1 MPKIKKARRSPSIDM
16 TPMVD
21 LFSLLLTFFILTAT
35 FRPSDPAMITIPT
48 STSDKEIPDN
58 DVFTIFIAPNPDNV
72 DNGLIFIN
80 LDNGKDTTTRF
91 RADMLKQM
99 AEQYS
104 LTFTDQEY
112 KLFSMKSN
120 FGMPVDKLKNWINAE
135 TTKEADVFQVGIPTD
150 SLDNQFAW
158 WVNAARTVNPS
169 AEIAIKAD
177 GEVPFPAIKKVLD
190 VVQNAGVNRFN
201 LITTLNKETV
211 KLEDLNK

>member
-112 KLFSMKSN
+112 KMFAKKSN

-158 WVNAARTVNPS
+158 WVNAARTVNPA

-177 GEVPFPAIKKVLD
+177 GDVPFPAIKKVLD
-190 VVQNAGVNRFN
+190 VVQSAGVNRFN

>member
-112 KLFSMKSN
+112 TMFAKKSN
-120 FGMPVDKLKNWINAE
+120 FGMPVDKLKSWINAE

-158 WVNAARTVNPS
+158 WVNAARTVNPA

-177 GEVPFPAIKKVLD
+177 GDVPFPAIKKVLD
-190 VVQNAGVNRFN
+190 VVQSAGVNRFN

>member
-1 MPKIKKARRSPSIDM
+1 M

-35 FRPSDPAMITIPT
+35 FRPTDPAVINVPN
-48 STSDKEIPDN
+48 STSDREIPDN
-58 DVFTIFIAPNPDNV
+58 DVFTIYIAPDQENIE
-72 DNGLIFIN
+72 NGLIFID

-91 RADMLKQM
+91 RADMLRKM

-112 KLFSMKSN
+112 LIFSRKSN
-120 FGMPVDKLKNWINAE
+120 FGMPVDQLRNWINAE
-135 TTKEADVFQVGIPTD
+135 NTQEADKFQSGIPTD

-158 WVNAARTVNPS
+158 WVNAARTVNPT

-177 GEVPFPAIKKVLD
+177 GEVPFPIVKKVLD
-190 VVQNAGVNRFN
+190 VVQEAGVNRFN
-201 LITTLNKETV
+201 LITSLNRETI
-211 KLEDLNK
+211 KLEDLPN